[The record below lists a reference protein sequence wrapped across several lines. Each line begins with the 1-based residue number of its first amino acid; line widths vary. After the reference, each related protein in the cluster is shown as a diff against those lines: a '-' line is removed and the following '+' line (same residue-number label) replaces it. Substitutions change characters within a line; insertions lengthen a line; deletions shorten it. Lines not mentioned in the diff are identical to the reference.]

1 MEFPVLTG
9 LSVGYTII
17 LMFGEAAF
25 IVDINAYLDFPGT
38 WLAEQVRFSNPK
50 QCFLQYFTNIS

>member
-9 LSVGYTII
+9 LSVGHTII

-25 IVDINAYLDFPGT
+25 IVDVIAYLDFSDT
-38 WLAEQVRFSNPK
+38 WLAKQVRFSNPK
-50 QCFLQYFTNIS
+50 QCFL

>member
-9 LSVGYTII
+9 LSVGHTII

-25 IVDINAYLDFPGT
+25 IVDIIAYLDFSGT
-38 WLAEQVRFSNPK
+38 WLAKQVRFSNPK
-50 QCFLQYFTNIS
+50 QYFL